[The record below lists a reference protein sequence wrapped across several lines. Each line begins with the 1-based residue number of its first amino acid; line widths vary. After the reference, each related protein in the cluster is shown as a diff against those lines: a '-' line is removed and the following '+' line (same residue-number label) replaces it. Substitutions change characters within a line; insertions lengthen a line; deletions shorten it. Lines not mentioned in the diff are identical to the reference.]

1 MAGPTTPGVPV
12 YQTIIH
18 SDSDQ
23 PHLPPRLTGLG
34 LAGLGAGYGGVGGL
48 SYGIPQQI
56 RYQEINSVPLGV
68 IQPYAGIGGKRLLW
82 VNLLSLG

>member
-18 SDSDQ
+18 SDNDL

-68 IQPYAGIGGKRLLW
+68 IQPYAGIGGNRLLW